1 MASYIPV
8 VSREIDL
15 SQYKSVQG
23 AGRSRR
29 ISINPD
35 NATTF
40 TSASG
45 STSDIFFSIPAS
57 RNSFIACNAT
67 SLVFEVLS
75 NLTFATATTTSLSNG
90 SGSSIIQAMEVVIQN
105 QQVENLLN
113 YSTYAAIIEDFQSLS
128 RATTVGTILT
138 GATTTLKAGATISAA
153 TTVDGPP
160 VRCALP
166 LYSGVLG
173 VGAEQYCPMVDGIRV
188 KLTLASSE
196 NAMTFANTTSLTA
209 SACVYKLSNIALQLE
224 VMDFDSATMSALVA
238 QSGGVFKQHMT
249 CVNDYQSVI
258 SASSANNILI
268 PARFSSVKALLCAMR
283 VSANLA
289 TPATENVCGDRIQP
303 QISQYFFTVDGA
315 NVPSVPVRV
324 ATSATIV
331 YGGEALNEVMKVFGA
346 TNSAQFSAVFAKANY
361 EDLAGTSGT
370 GAFVLGLNFES
381 QDSAGSALIS
391 GRDLNSSNVYLNL
404 THYATATASV
414 IDTFALYDCV
424 VSYNMMDGSVSVSK

>member
-1 MASYIPV
+1 MASTIPV
-8 VSREIDL
+8 ISREIDL
-15 SQYKSVQG
+15 SQYKSVAG
-23 AGRSRR
+23 AGKSRR
-29 ISINPD
+29 ISVQPD
-35 NATTF
+35 NASTY
-40 TSASG
+40 TSSS

-57 RNSFIACNAT
+57 RNSFICTNAT

-75 NLTFATATTTSLSNG
+75 NLTYATATTTSLSNG
-90 SGSSIIQAMEVVIQN
+90 SGSSIVQAMEVVIQN

-113 YSTYAAIIEDFQSLS
+113 YATYAAMIEDCQSLS
-128 RATTVGTILT
+128 RSTTVNTILT

-173 VGAEQYCPMVDGIRV
+173 VQAEQYCPMVDGIRV
-188 KLTLASSE
+188 KITLATSE

-249 CVNDYQSVI
+249 CVNNYQSVI
-258 SASSANNILI
+258 SASSANSILI

-289 TPATENVCGDRIQP
+289 TPATENACGDRILP
-303 QISQYFFTVDGA
+303 QISSYFFTVDGA

-324 ATSATIV
+324 ATSASIV

-346 TNSAQFSAVFAKANY
+346 TNASAFMTVFAKANY

-370 GAFVLGLNFES
+370 GAFMIGQNFES

-414 IDTFALYDCV
+414 IDTFALYDAV
-424 VSYNMMDGSVSVSK
+424 VSYNMMDGSVAVSK